1 MIKFLKITD
10 ILGKNTNDK
19 RNETLFYHFD
29 DGTVEKKIVVE
40 YLSFQN

>member
-1 MIKFLKITD
+1 MNKFLKITD
-10 ILGKNTNDK
+10 IMVENTNEK

-40 YLSFQN
+40 